1 MRNAT
6 QLLGVDEWDCVCAL
20 GLTVRDRRA
29 FAATSS
35 HARHLDREVWAVQRS
50 VQLDD
55 EALMAVANGHG
66 GHLGWH
72 ELWYLAHLPLQ
83 QVRSGE
89 EALDLRYPIDGP
101 HNRGLRDPR
110 LCACLAAWL
119 VTDALRR
126 RRSTHYHGVD
136 LLRTATDPR
145 ASLIGV
151 PHNTRA
157 LIAAIAALSQHPM
170 VHAARSPRVLAQW
183 PNVRSHFCFERLVGF
198 FHGPLIMRFAVEALP
213 WPWLWAELHH
223 V

>member
-1 MRNAT
+1 MRDAT
-6 QLLGVDEWDCVCAL
+6 HHLLGVDEWDCVCTF

-35 HARHLDREVWAVQRS
+35 HARHLDREVWAAQRTIH
-50 VQLDD
+50 LDT
-55 EALMAVANGHG
+55 GCPRQF
-66 GHLGWH
+66 GWH
-72 ELWYLAHLPLQ
+72 ELWYVAHLPVQ
-83 QVRSGE
+83 QVRSGD
-89 EALDLRYPIDGP
+89 EALDLRHPIDGP

-110 LCACLAAWL
+110 LCACFAAWL

-145 ASLIGV
+145 ASLVGV

-157 LIAAIAALSQHPM
+157 LIAAIAALSQHPL
-170 VHAARSPRVLAQW
+170 VHATRPPRVLAQR
-183 PNVRSHFCFERLVGF
+183 PNVRSHFCFERLSGF
-198 FHGPLIMRFAVEALP
+198 FHGPLIMGFAVEALP